1 MDLNLGGKVAWV
13 AGGTGALGAAIA
25 LALAREGARPVITSR
40 RADAVEEVAARIRRE
55 TNAASLAV
63 PADVGQADQA
73 KAAAARI
80 VREAGRIDILVNS
93 MTVPA
98 FGPFLEL
105 DAATWRAAIDTK
117 YLGYVNTMQAA
128 LPAMLAQGE
137 GRIVNVTG
145 TGGKQPISIHMPG
158 GSVNAALNLLTK
170 GVSSEYATRGIRVN
184 AVSPGPIAS
193 PRQDAMIAAGMG
205 GADGPA
211 KAIPMQRLGRA
222 EEVADA
228 VLFLASDRASYI
240 TGAILQL
247 DGGGVLAVS

>member
-1 MDLNLGGKVAWV
+1 MDLNLSGKVAWV
-13 AGGTGALGAAIA
+13 AGGTGALGASIA

-40 RADAVEEVAARIRRE
+40 RAEAAAEVAARIRQE
-55 TNAASLAV
+55 TNAAALAV
-63 PADVGQADQA
+63 AADVTQPDQA

-80 VREAGRIDILVNS
+80 VREAGRIDILVNT

-98 FGPFLEL
+98 FGPFAELE
-105 DAATWRAAIDTK
+105 AATWRAAIDTK
-117 YLGYVNTMQAA
+117 YLGYINTMQAA
-128 LPAMLAQGE
+128 LPHMVAQGD

-145 TGGKQPISIHMPG
+145 TGGKQPIAIHMPG
-158 GSVNAALNLLTK
+158 GSVNAAVNLLTK
-170 GVSSEYATRGIRVN
+170 GLATDYATRGVRVN

-193 PRQDAMIAAGMG
+193 PRQDQMIAAGMG
-205 GADGPA
+205 GAEGPA
-211 KAIPMQRLGRA
+211 KAIPMRRLGRA

-240 TGAILQL
+240 TGTILQV